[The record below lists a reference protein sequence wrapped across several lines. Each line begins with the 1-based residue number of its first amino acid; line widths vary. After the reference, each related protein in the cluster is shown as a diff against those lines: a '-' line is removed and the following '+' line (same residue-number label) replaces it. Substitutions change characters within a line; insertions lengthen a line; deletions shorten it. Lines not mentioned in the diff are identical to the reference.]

1 VTMNILAQELKRSFR
16 SWLYFTLG
24 MAAMLCIFSAF
35 FNALKSDVQLIE
47 RMLQNFP
54 PEFKAAFGFAD
65 VNLSQI
71 EGYFSFIISY
81 NVLIGAVFGMKQGVS
96 LLSEEGRRHTVD
108 FLLTKPVRRV
118 RVLTAKFAAIMINL
132 IAQNLVLFG
141 IGLIVIRL
149 VINEAFDYGTFAL
162 ISFSVFFVQLFFV
175 GIGLT
180 IAALAQ
186 KIKSVMPITLGVV
199 FFFFIIEL
207 VNESIRDQK
216 LSYLTPFA
224 YFKGAGIISNRGYD
238 MTYLL
243 VDLAVFAVF
252 TAIGYLIYQKKDF
265 HSV

>member
-1 VTMNILAQELKRSFR
+1 MNILAQELKRSFR

-35 FNALKSDVQLIE
+35 FNSLKNDVQLID
-47 RMLQNFP
+47 RLLQNFP

-108 FLLTKPVRRV
+108 FLLTKPVRRT
-118 RVLTAKFAAIMINL
+118 RVMTAKLMAIMINL
-132 IAQNLVLFG
+132 IMQNLVLFG
-141 IGLIVIRL
+141 TGLIVIRL
-149 VINEAFDYGTFAL
+149 VINEPFDYSVFAL
-162 ISFSVFFVQLFFV
+162 ISFSTFFVQLFFV
-175 GIGLT
+175 GIGLC
-180 IAALAQ
+180 IAAIAQ
-186 KIKSVMPITLGVV
+186 KIKSVMPVSLGVV
-199 FFFFIIEL
+199 FFFFIIQL

-224 YFKGAGIISNRGYD
+224 YFKGAGIISNRAYST
-238 MTYLL
+238 TYLL
-243 VDLAVFAVF
+243 VDLFVFLVF
-252 TAIGYLIYQKKDF
+252 VAISYRIYQKKDF
-265 HSV
+265 HAV

>member
-1 VTMNILAQELKRSFR
+1 MNILVQELKRSFR

-24 MAAMLCIFSAF
+24 MAATVILFGAF
-35 FNALKSDVQLIE
+35 FNSLKADVQLMN
-47 RMLQNFP
+47 RLLQNFP

-65 VNLSQI
+65 VDLSKI
-71 EGYFSFIISY
+71 EGYFSFISSY
-81 NVLIGAVFGMKQGVS
+81 IVLIGAVFGMKQGVS

-118 RVLTAKFAAIMINL
+118 RILTAKFAAIMINL
-132 IAQNLVLFG
+132 VTQNLVLLFVG
-141 IGLIVIRL
+141 IVMIRLIVGGSL
-149 VINEAFDYGTFAL
+149 DVGLFAL
-162 ISFSVFFVQLFFV
+162 LSFSTFFVQLFFV

-207 VNESIRDQK
+207 VNESLRDVK

-224 YFKGAGIISNRGYD
+224 YFKGSGIISAHGYNT
-238 MTYLL
+238 TYLL

-252 TAIGYLIYQKKDF
+252 TAIGYWIYQKKDF
-265 HSV
+265 CAA